1 MFKLDERKVPKS
13 EEISNWKDE
22 QERKQ
27 EQYKH
32 KGKTIRMKVWTA
44 KINWWYQVCSMTSS
58 HLLSNEI
65 VIYKVSEGT
74 EFVFQ
79 TYQ

>member
-1 MFKLDERKVPKS
+1 MFKLDERKVRKS

-32 KGKTIRMKVWTA
+32 KGKTIRTKIWTA
-44 KINWWYQVCSMTSS
+44 HIPHK
-58 HLLSNEI
+58 
-65 VIYKVSEGT
+65 
-74 EFVFQ
+74 
-79 TYQ
+79 